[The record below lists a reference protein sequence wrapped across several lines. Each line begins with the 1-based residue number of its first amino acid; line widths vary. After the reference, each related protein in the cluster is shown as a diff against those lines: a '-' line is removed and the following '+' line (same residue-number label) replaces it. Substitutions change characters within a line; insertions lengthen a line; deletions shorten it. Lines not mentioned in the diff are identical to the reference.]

1 MIGAVM
7 FLGGFFASLLAF
19 YGRNAPLL
27 MLAVILLAFCWVG
40 NERVH
45 KAFRAI
51 PITLLSLLGVIT
63 TNLSHTFIFDMYYY
77 LPTICFL
84 VVGFL
89 LVSLLP
95 TKTKKMPPSRVAS
108 LGYIFTCWSSLL
120 RDWRYSQAVHRLIF

>member
-1 MIGAVM
+1 MMIGTVM

-19 YGRNAPLL
+19 YGRKAPLL

-51 PITLLSLLGVIT
+51 PIMLVSLLGIFAI
-63 TNLSHTFIFDMYYY
+63 NLSRAFIFDKYYCY

-84 VVGFL
+84 VTGFL

-108 LGYIFTCWSSLL
+108 SFIYVSKSGSGSSILP
-120 RDWRYSQAVHRLIF
+120 

>member
-7 FLGGFFASLLAF
+7 FLGGFCVSLLAF

-27 MLAVILLAFCWVG
+27 MLAGILFAFCWVG

-51 PITLLSLLGVIT
+51 PITLLSLLGLVT
-63 TNLSHTFIFDMYYY
+63 MNRSCAFIFDKYYGY
-77 LPTICFL
+77 LPVICFL

-95 TKTKKMPPSRVAS
+95 SNAKKV
-108 LGYIFTCWSSLL
+108 LLLEGVSSLNIA
-120 RDWRYSQAVHRLIF
+120 R

>member
-27 MLAVILLAFCWVG
+27 MLAVILFAFCWVG
-40 NERVH
+40 NEQVH

-77 LPTICFL
+77 SPTICFL

-95 TKTKKMPPSRVAS
+95 TKTKKMPPSLVAS
-108 LGYIFTCWSSLL
+108 LST
-120 RDWRYSQAVHRLIF
+120 